1 MAHCGDFP
9 PATKGRRSSCH
20 RKSRPTGPSPTP
32 GTKASGGTRC
42 FILLGLRIAGLQPTC
57 EVNRHGLVQKARA
70 RIEEQSL
77 LPLGRAISGF
87 LQQFPL
93 RAGQSLFPTID
104 AASRQFPKIIVSR
117 VTVLALQ
124 QNARFGAA
132 IVHRK
137 NYGRPGMPYHVTASG
152 NSAWLAH
159 AVGAHAKGR
168 PLEDGF
174 RREDLDFLRPTGWLF
189 RFAAAV
195 WLSQHEL
202 L

>member
-1 MAHCGDFP
+1 MGQ
-9 PATKGRRSSCH
+9 RRQVALD
-20 RKSRPTGPSPTP
+20 RFVLFGP
-32 GTKASGGTRC
+32 
-42 FILLGLRIAGLQPTC
+42 RIAGPQPTG

-87 LQQFPL
+87 LQQFAL
-93 RAGQSLFPTID
+93 RTGQSLFPTID
-104 AASRQFPKIIVSR
+104 AASRQFPEIVTSG

-137 NYGRPGMPYHVTASG
+137 NYGRPGVPYHVTARN
-152 NSAWLAH
+152 NSARFAH
-159 AVGAHAKGR
+159 AVAIHAECR
-168 PLEDGF
+168 SFEYGF
-174 RREDLDFLRPTGWLF
+174 RREDLDFLRPTGWLL

-202 L
+202 F